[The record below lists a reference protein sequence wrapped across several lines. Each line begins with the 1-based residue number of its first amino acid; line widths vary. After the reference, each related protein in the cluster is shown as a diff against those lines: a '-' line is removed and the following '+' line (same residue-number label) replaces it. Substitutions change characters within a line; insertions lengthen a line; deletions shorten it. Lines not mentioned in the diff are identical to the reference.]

1 MAGNTDIYGIVTAL
15 QTNKQLDVTNPSIIG
30 SGATARSAIAA
41 LSQLGATKVMLCARN
56 ENTLNDLRNV
66 AQQFKI
72 QAIVIPWNEIY
83 KALAA
88 STVISTLPS
97 GAIDSY
103 AAMGPEIPGS
113 LLDVAYAPWPSKIA
127 LEWILRRGFVVSGL
141 EMLLHQAVR
150 QFELMTG
157 QKAPVKQMREALF
170 KN

>member
-1 MAGNTDIYGIVTAL
+1 
-15 QTNKQLDVTNPSIIG
+15 
-30 SGATARSAIAA
+30 
-41 LSQLGATKVMLCARN
+41 MLCARN
-56 ENTLNDLRNV
+56 ENTLNDLKSV

-72 QAIVIPWNEIY
+72 HPIVIPWNEIY